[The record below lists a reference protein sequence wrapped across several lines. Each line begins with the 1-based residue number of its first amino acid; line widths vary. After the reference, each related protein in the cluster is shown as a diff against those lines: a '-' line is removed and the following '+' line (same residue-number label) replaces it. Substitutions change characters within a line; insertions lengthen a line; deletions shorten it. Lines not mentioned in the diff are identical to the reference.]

1 MEEKNIDDMPGIP
14 ITAEEKEIKL
24 IEYMDKELSQKEEE
38 EFYKKEEA
46 TYSVRMDTNIDYNNE
61 MYYKKFYISKDK
73 IIEKEEKGIF
83 DSSGV
88 YILPS
93 ELKQMGKEG
102 LISVEVN
109 EKPIFKEYE
118 DGTTIIHWSSPI
130 ANLYYDK
137 ENKPKRI
144 NEYTYNV
151 MLKRGFSFNPFTFYD
166 SYIAD
171 NKFYKDG
178 TVDIFLIKILLD
190 KKDSNVLTDIIYSIQ
205 ANQNKI
211 IRADEKE
218 NFIVQGC
225 AGSGKTMILLHRLS
239 YLKFNNKLPDYDKI
253 KIITPNILFSN
264 FIKDLSKD
272 LSIDNIMQITIEDY
286 YKELNKLY
294 NERYNRIEEID
305 DKFYIRHNDRYKRIF
320 EIENEIYENEIADDN
335 TKSIYSNKMLDM
347 IEKEY
352 NNIIINF
359 KEELKEKNLE
369 IENQYSSNQIY
380 FEQVIRNITKKTK
393 DLERTINNIDR
404 YSTDIKTK
412 VKDIENLLEKIK
424 LIKQQIKTGTNIK
437 SNDTEIEEDE
447 ISINMKNKIKEL
459 EKLINNLNQVKIQ
472 NNQIIEQI
480 KIKCNKIEEEKE
492 RKIKGKK
499 IFFENAR
506 NTSIERQYNVVL
518 KTEYEKIENLKLR
531 QTKIQEEL
539 ESKEK
544 EKTELVKK
552 LEEYKI
558 SKQYYAILNLND
570 ENIQNIKLSPSK
582 ISEMEEIKT
591 KENDELIKKLKECQE
606 DKEETQNKIN
616 EYTDIKTKIIDN
628 VYFTF
633 DIYKNIITQIREKYH
648 VKIEKNKYS
657 KIDLLTILYLNY
669 IHIGELI
676 NSDKLLCID
685 EAQDYNEIEFEI
697 LSKVNKNV
705 VMNLYGDINQSI
717 YKNGIYNWDNL
728 SSYLNLNIYELTE
741 NYRNTMEI
749 TDYCNRKFE
758 YSILGMGLSIKP
770 VEIIEEERVNEI
782 INEKINQEKTIAIIS
797 KDEISDK
804 INNKFVSYCNIQDI
818 KGIEYNTVIVNDKNM
833 NKNEKYIAYTRA
845 LSELYILK

>member
-61 MYYKKFYISKDK
+61 MYYKKFYISKDI

-109 EKPIFKEYE
+109 EKPIFKEYK

-130 ANLYYDK
+130 ADLYYDN
-137 ENKPKRI
+137 ENKPKKI

-151 MLKRGFSFNPFTFYD
+151 MLKREFSFNPFTFYD

-178 TVDIFLIKILLD
+178 TVDKFLIKILLD

-272 LSIDNIMQITIEDY
+272 LSIDEIKQITIEDY

-369 IENQYSSNQIY
+369 IENQYLSNQIY
-380 FEQVIRNITKKTK
+380 FEQVIRNITKKIK

-437 SNDTEIEEDE
+437 SNDAEIEEDE

-480 KIKCNKIEEEKE
+480 KVKCNKMEEEKE

-539 ESKEK
+539 GSKEK

-591 KENDELIKKLKECQE
+591 KENDELIKRLKECQE

-633 DIYKNIITQIREKYH
+633 DIYKNIITHIREKFH
-648 VKIEKNKYS
+648 FVIEKNKYS

-697 LSKVNKNV
+697 LSKVDKNV

-728 SSYLNLNIYELTE
+728 SSFLNLNIY
-741 NYRNTMEI
+741 
-749 TDYCNRKFE
+749 
-758 YSILGMGLSIKP
+758 
-770 VEIIEEERVNEI
+770 
-782 INEKINQEKTIAIIS
+782 
-797 KDEISDK
+797 
-804 INNKFVSYCNIQDI
+804 
-818 KGIEYNTVIVNDKNM
+818 
-833 NKNEKYIAYTRA
+833 
-845 LSELYILK
+845 